1 MVNRWPRVVKESVI
15 RIWINDHVNLL
26 SERYAQF
33 HQQLACLIRRP
44 RRFAVIE
51 IRSERDETFTGKRS
65 QTCLM

>member
-1 MVNRWPRVVKESVI
+1 VI
-15 RIWINDHVNLL
+15 RIWINDHLNLL